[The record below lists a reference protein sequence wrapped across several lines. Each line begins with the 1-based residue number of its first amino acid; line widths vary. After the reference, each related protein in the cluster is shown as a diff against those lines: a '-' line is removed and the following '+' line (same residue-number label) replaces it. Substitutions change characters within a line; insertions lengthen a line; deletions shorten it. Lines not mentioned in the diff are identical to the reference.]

1 MFSAATLARFE
12 KLTQR
17 GDGCWQWQGKPDKN
31 GYGNLRIGGRKVCK
45 AHRAAWM
52 IANNIDPGE
61 KLICH
66 HCDNP
71 GCVNPAHLYRGTI
84 AENNKDRAK
93 RNRSNPRKGSDHWK
107 AKLTDDLVARILLE
121 YQPGVTSQNGLGKK
135 FGVTQGCIFL
145 ILHSKNW
152 KHVPRPH
159 EIVIGRKIASKRMF
173 TDELEIDIA
182 KEYLAGDVS
191 QQSLGFKYGV
201 SQTKISLIVTK
212 NKKSIMSPVGDP
224 VI

>member
-1 MFSAATLARFE
+1 MFSAEILARFE
-12 KLTQR
+12 KLTKR
-17 GDGCWQWQGKPDKN
+17 GDGCWQWQGKPDKD
-31 GYGNLRIGGRKVCK
+31 GYGCLRIGGRKVCK

-93 RNRSNPRKGSDHWK
+93 RNRSNPTKGSDQWK
-107 AKLTDDLVARILLE
+107 AKLTDGLVASILSE
-121 YQPGVTSQNGLGKK
+121 YQPGITSQEELGKK
-135 FGVTQGCIFL
+135 FGVTQACICL
-145 ILHSKNW
+145 ILHGKHW

-159 EIVIGRKIASKRMF
+159 EIVVGRKSGSKRMF
-173 TDELEIDIA
+173 TDEMEMEIV
-182 KEYLAGDVS
+182 KEYLAGGAS

-201 SQTKISLIVTK
+201 SQAKISLIVIK
-212 NKKSIMSPVGDP
+212 NKKSFVSPAGDL
-224 VI
+224 VA